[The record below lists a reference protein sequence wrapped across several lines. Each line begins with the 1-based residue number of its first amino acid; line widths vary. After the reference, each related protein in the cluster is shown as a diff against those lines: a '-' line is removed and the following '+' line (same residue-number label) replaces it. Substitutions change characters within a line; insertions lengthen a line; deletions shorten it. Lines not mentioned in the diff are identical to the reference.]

1 MDVGLFQISN
11 VSKFKKE
18 HKYVIKLITS
28 NESSYLDLDTITSS
42 MISRKYISCENMQR
56 DNNVGVQSTSPLS

>member
-28 NESSYLDLDTITSS
+28 NESSYLDLDAIEFHDKQK
-42 MISRKYISCENMQR
+42 MYF
-56 DNNVGVQSTSPLS
+56 L